1 MKRRAILMAVGL
13 TAPTMAP
20 AQFVRPGPPAEA
32 IKSFSQNP
40 DRRGSAWRDSA
51 APFIGSETRK
61 IERGI
66 RAGEKSGDITA
77 EEARAF
83 RRELAGIRSA
93 QWRSG
98 APGAMPSGA
107 VEVRARLDA
116 LRSMVHARRVR
127 GGKP

>member
-77 EEARAF
+77 DCWILVTVIGKSRDLLLYAR
-83 RRELAGIRSA
+83 
-93 QWRSG
+93 
-98 APGAMPSGA
+98 
-107 VEVRARLDA
+107 V
-116 LRSMVHARRVR
+116 
-127 GGKP
+127 